1 MKLAVE
7 EINNRKDILSN
18 HTLSYRIFDSCSTPV
33 TAQKAILAVLNG
45 EDLVQS
51 SMCSGAGPLLGLI
64 GESGSSQSIVL
75 SRTVQPFQIP
85 MVSVFHSH
93 FLLLL
98 YLNNSDRMLYVLY
111 LRNIG
116 LSV

>member
-18 HTLSYRIFDSCSTPV
+18 HTLSYRIFDPCSTPV

-45 EDLVQS
+45 EDVVQS
-51 SMCSGAGPLLGLI
+51 SMCSGAVPLLGLI
-64 GESGSSQSIVL
+64 GESGSAQSIVL

-85 MVSVFHSH
+85 MVSVFHSL
-93 FLLLL
+93 FLILL
-98 YLNNSDRMLYVLY
+98 
-111 LRNIG
+111 
-116 LSV
+116 